1 MYKQKIEYKRSF
13 EINLFRFP
21 LTSTDWPFLESEVV
35 LAIRYEKY
43 DMRLLG
49 NWYLQLCQ
57 IYNVLIKK
65 HFLVF
70 VRNR

>member
-1 MYKQKIEYKRSF
+1 MSPD
-13 EINLFRFP
+13 LHG
-21 LTSTDWPFLESEVV
+21 
-35 LAIRYEKY
+35 LAISQIRGCPRYTIYELRY
-43 DMRLLG
+43 PAFTDMRYTNDDVRLLRKY
-49 NWYLQLCQ
+49 YLQLCQ